1 MKNISILS
9 PAKLN
14 LSLRIK
20 SKRIDN
26 FHEIESNIQIIDL
39 FDVIK
44 IRLDDTVDGVEVE
57 CTNKKIRESDNLAY
71 IAANKFL
78 EFFDIKSNIKIFI
91 DKKIPLGSGL
101 GGGSSN
107 AASILIGLSKIFNLD
122 RFEDLYK
129 IACEI
134 GSDVP
139 LFLFSRSAILTGRG
153 EIINLIKSPPS
164 LKFFLIVPNF
174 SSYSTDMYSKWIE
187 NETMINKYFEQ
198 KKPKTISFAD
208 SNIELRNDFLPIL
221 IGENNSFVE
230 IFQILDS
237 MGMNSYSVSGSGSS
251 IFAIINQ
258 NESGKELM
266 SYFESS
272 SHYKTFICSS
282 IEGWRFQID

>member
-1 MKNISILS
+1 
-9 PAKLN
+9 
-14 LSLRIK
+14 
-20 SKRIDN
+20 
-26 FHEIESNIQIIDL
+26 
-39 FDVIK
+39 
-44 IRLDDTVDGVEVE
+44 
-57 CTNKKIRESDNLAY
+57 
-71 IAANKFL
+71 
-78 EFFDIKSNIKIFI
+78 
-91 DKKIPLGSGL
+91 
-101 GGGSSN
+101 
-107 AASILIGLSKIFNLD
+107 
-122 RFEDLYK
+122 
-129 IACEI
+129 
-134 GSDVP
+134 
-139 LFLFSRSAILTGRG
+139 
-153 EIINLIKSPPS
+153 
-164 LKFFLIVPNF
+164 
-174 SSYSTDMYSKWIE
+174 MYSKWIE